1 MRATL
6 TFGVALTTALALLAA
21 VPAARAAEDD
31 VPSFKK
37 RGDKDNEKQ
46 FVTDVGLAV
55 LKAARSAP
63 SKPEL
68 GEYKFKDVKAG
79 RRDLE
84 ITMNWQGGLT
94 KKKFVSTIV
103 VQIDVSND
111 KEWEVLNIDYKDDN
125 KISPAKPNA
134 TKIQDLIKKFNR

>member
-1 MRATL
+1 MKATL
-6 TFGVALTTALALLAA
+6 TFGVALTTALALLVS
-21 VPAARAAEDD
+21 VPAARAADDD

-37 RGDKDNEKQ
+37 RGDKDKEKE
-46 FVTDVGLAV
+46 FVSEVGLAI

-68 GEYKFKDVKAG
+68 GEYKFKEVKKG
-79 RRDLE
+79 RQDLE
-84 ITMNWQGGLT
+84 ITMNWQGGIT

-103 VQIDVSND
+103 VQIDTSND

-125 KISPAKPNA
+125 KVSPAKPDA
-134 TKIQDLIKKFNR
+134 TKIQALIKKFNR